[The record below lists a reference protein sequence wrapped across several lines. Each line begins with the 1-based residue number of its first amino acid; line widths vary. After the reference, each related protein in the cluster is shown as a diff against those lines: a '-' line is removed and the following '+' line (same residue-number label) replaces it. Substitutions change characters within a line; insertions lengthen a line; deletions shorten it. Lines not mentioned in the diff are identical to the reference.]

1 MFETFSFK
9 HIPFPNFYTN
19 VENFFLK
26 MFRRLDPETR
36 LSPDMPD
43 DHDTESP
50 DSSSPIDDS
59 QLSAKLPS
67 NLHMT
72 TKTTNIGEQL
82 LKRKLDHI
90 THENCSAEDHTKQ
103 PQQKLAQL
111 EVFTA
116 PAATPFVSFFSN
128 STKNLLSFGSRDLLK
143 DTAKFHFA
151 ARYGVPRFPE
161 KLKIILY
168 KNTNYSK
175 SGTLMNLDS
184 QHNHDV

>member
-9 HIPFPNFYTN
+9 HIPFPNFHTN
-19 VENFFLK
+19 VENFYLK

-36 LSPDMPD
+36 LSDMPD

-50 DSSSPIDDS
+50 DSSAVIDDS

-111 EVFTA
+111 EVCTA
-116 PAATPFVSFFSN
+116 PAATPFVSFF
-128 STKNLLSFGSRDLLK
+128 K
-143 DTAKFHFA
+143 
-151 ARYGVPRFPE
+151 
-161 KLKIILY
+161 LY
-168 KNTNYSK
+168 KKFTALRFSRFVERYRKVPFRSK
-175 SGTLMNLDS
+175 IWSTETPGKT
-184 QHNHDV
+184 